1 MLAFWEKLVDNFNGL
16 PIAEVKM
23 QVHVMRIRS
32 MKSCFMALAFVGVI
46 GSASVARSAN
56 LNDPAPSLWGCE
68 LSQEQVLQ
76 GITAGLIGRGW
87 TVIDNDGQ
95 GNLVAQ
101 VIVRAKHTLIVDIA
115 YDDQSFDINYKD
127 SDNLDYRIRRNGTP
141 NIHRNANSWMNNI
154 RGDITA
160 QLSALC
166 ALNP

>member
-1 MLAFWEKLVDNFNGL
+1 MKLC
-16 PIAEVKM
+16 
-23 QVHVMRIRS
+23 S
-32 MKSCFMALAFVGVI
+32 MKSCLMAVTLLGVI
-46 GSASVARSAN
+46 GSASTALSAN

-76 GITAGLIGRGW
+76 GITAALIGRAW
-87 TVIDNDGQ
+87 SVTENDGQ

-127 SDNLDYRIRRNGTP
+127 SVNLEYRIRRNGTAV
-141 NIHRNANSWMNNI
+141 IHRNANSWMNNI
-154 RGDITA
+154 RVDIAA

-166 ALNP
+166 APNP

>member
-1 MLAFWEKLVDNFNGL
+1 MLAFLVKLVDNFKGFSINYL
-16 PIAEVKM
+16 RM
-23 QVHVMRIRS
+23 QVHIMRLRS
-32 MKSCFMALAFVGVI
+32 IKLCLMALAIVGVI
-46 GSASVARSAN
+46 GSASTARSAN

-87 TVIDNDGQ
+87 TVIENDEQ

-101 VIVRAKHTLIVDIA
+101 VIVRAKHTLIVDVA

-127 SDNLDYRIRRNGTP
+127 SDNLDYRIRSNGTP